1 MAMPNMK
8 DMRVA
13 SSSSGKG
20 EGSNGRQ
27 TWWNGVTRGDYTVI
41 RSAWLDAG
49 LEEKLLPEPMDAEVA
64 LRAALRSV
72 GQTKAKVVK
81 RPNKQGWVL
90 VDLKQ
95 FDGRDL
101 PVANNRI
108 IARLVGEEM
117 VLTDENGR
125 PSTDTDCERI
135 VGEFRSLRREL
146 TSQQI
151 SAWLTELVEGVN
163 GVRLRDGGG
172 LYWVPKSQC
181 DRWLKFCGAIADGT
195 GARFC
200 NWRTYGTD
208 EEIRA
213 DVAAALEAE
222 GEAIGKRMMD
232 EFRAVAEG
240 LEKLGPDGMET
251 RRAIIGAYLEKLMVY
266 KAEVCDP
273 TTRTMAL
280 ISRLNTNM
288 ATMMRFADGVAA
300 GRNMA
305 APVLL
310 ELDETVA
317 KPKTAAEVEAELAE
331 DAGVKRFAG
340 LEIDAAEDLAEV
352 SGEIETPA
360 AIAPPVPVAPPA
372 PTPVQR
378 RRFAPPTPAK
388 PAVVEEPDAATARF
402 GLIELD

>member
-1 MAMPNMK
+1 
-8 DMRVA
+8 
-13 SSSSGKG
+13 
-20 EGSNGRQ
+20 
-27 TWWNGVTRGDYTVI
+27 
-41 RSAWLDAG
+41 
-49 LEEKLLPEPMDAEVA
+49 
-64 LRAALRSV
+64 
-72 GQTKAKVVK
+72 
-81 RPNKQGWVL
+81 
-90 VDLKQ
+90 
-95 FDGRDL
+95 
-101 PVANNRI
+101 
-108 IARLVGEEM
+108 
-117 VLTDENGR
+117 
-125 PSTDTDCERI
+125 
-135 VGEFRSLRREL
+135 
-146 TSQQI
+146 
-151 SAWLTELVEGVN
+151 
-163 GVRLRDGGG
+163 
-172 LYWVPKSQC
+172 
-181 DRWLKFCGAIADGT
+181 
-195 GARFC
+195 
-200 NWRTYGTD
+200 
-208 EEIRA
+208 
-213 DVAAALEAE
+213 
-222 GEAIGKRMMD
+222 MD